1 MKIFLNTFFLT
12 HLNELTQEQH
22 NCYSIKILRLLHR
35 LSVRLNKDQVVVAF
49 AYRNSNLTPFFLW
62 TSAPLD
68 LAH

>member
-1 MKIFLNTFFLT
+1 MKFFLKAFFLT

-49 AYRNSNLTPFFLW
+49 AYRNSNLTPFFLR